1 MTARSH
7 DDLSIAMLMER
18 MQSAVR
24 HRDLDGL
31 MKLFAPDVIAYDMMP
46 PLAQRGT
53 DAYRQNARAF
63 LARADG
69 AVQCELKDLD
79 VRTAADLAVAHCLV
93 HVAFDTDAEPVDS
106 WMRWTAVL
114 GRVDGHWRINHVHV
128 SVPVA
133 ADGSAATDLTP

>member
-31 MKLFAPDVIAYDMMP
+31 MKLFAPEVVAYDMMP
-46 PLAQRGT
+46 PLAQRGA
-53 DAYRQNARAF
+53 DAYRDHARAF
-63 LARADG
+63 LDRADG

-93 HVAFDTDAEPVDS
+93 HVRFDARGEAVDQ

-114 GRVDGHWRINHVHV
+114 GRIDGHWRINHVHV
-128 SVPVA
+128 SVPVH
-133 ADGSAATDLTP
+133 ADGRAAVDLAP